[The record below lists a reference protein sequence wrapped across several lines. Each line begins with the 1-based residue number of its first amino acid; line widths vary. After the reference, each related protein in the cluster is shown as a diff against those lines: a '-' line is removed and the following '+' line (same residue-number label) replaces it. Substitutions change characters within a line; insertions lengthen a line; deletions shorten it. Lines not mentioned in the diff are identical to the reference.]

1 MAVAV
6 EFRTFKPYNS
16 REDLIRRIK
25 AAPQEH
31 AQAVL
36 PVYDLLENLPEKCI
50 LADLN
55 GAVSTGDVV
64 INCLVGLV
72 SSEKAIP
79 ATASASCYSIYSAGL
94 APID

>member
-6 EFRTFKPYNS
+6 EFRTFKPYSS

-36 PVYDLLENLPEKCI
+36 EVYDLLENLPEKCI
-50 LADLN
+50 LAALN
-55 GAVSTGDVV
+55 YAVSSGDAV
-64 INCLVGLV
+64 INRLVGLL
-72 SSEKAIP
+72 SSEKAIT
-79 ATASASCYSIYSAGL
+79 ATASASCYSRLPDYAAGCL
-94 APID
+94 

>member
-36 PVYDLLENLPEKCI
+36 QVHDLLENLREKCI
-50 LADLN
+50 LAALN
-55 GAVSTGDVV
+55 CAVSSGDVV
-64 INCLVGLV
+64 
-72 SSEKAIP
+72 S
-79 ATASASCYSIYSAGL
+79 TASLDS
-94 APID
+94 